1 MKKSTL
7 IKWEKII
14 EEYEDSGLTAKEF
27 CEKTGVNEHSLRHRI
42 QDLKSVPNQI
52 SEVMIV
58 DEPCVVDAVNLTING
73 IQLQFDSSLDESVLK
88 TIIKVCGRM

>member
-7 IKWEKII
+7 LKWEKII

-27 CEKTGVNEHSLRHRI
+27 CDKTGVNANSLRHRI

-52 SEVMIV
+52 SEIMIV
-58 DEPCVVDAVNLTING
+58 DEPCVVDSVNLTING
-73 IQLQFDSSLDESVLK
+73 IQLKFDPSLDESVLA
-88 TIIKVCGRM
+88 TIIKVCGKM